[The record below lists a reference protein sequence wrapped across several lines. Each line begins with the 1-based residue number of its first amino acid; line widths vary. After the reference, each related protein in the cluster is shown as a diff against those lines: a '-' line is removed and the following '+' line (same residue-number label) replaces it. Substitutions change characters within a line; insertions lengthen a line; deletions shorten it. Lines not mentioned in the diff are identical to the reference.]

1 MKTLVVRENSPLL
14 PYLLK
19 TLVDCLRKDENLAG
33 VGGEILKM
41 NDKFYLIKNYFFPN
55 WLLLTKAV
63 QVGKKFEFHP
73 KIISTSNMLVRKK
86 RMVDR
91 VNRI

>member
-86 RMVDR
+86 DL
-91 VNRI
+91 